1 MPLDKKVSLVTGA
14 SRGIGKAIALE
25 MAREG
30 ADVIVNYNHS
40 QDKAIEVT
48 RAIEALGR
56 RALAIRA
63 DVSKAD
69 DVEEMRR
76 LVLKEFGS
84 VDILVNNA
92 GTHYHLKSWEMEKS
106 EWSRVLGVNLDG
118 VFLCSKAF
126 SGEMRA
132 KKWGRIINISSIVAF
147 TGTDHEAHYGA
158 SKAAVVGLT
167 KALALELARFNIT
180 VNAIAPGWV
189 ETDMTSAVTEDAK
202 RKALELVP
210 LGRFGRP
217 EDIAHASVFL
227 ASDKA
232 SFITGQTVHINGGE
246 AMF

>member
-1 MPLDKKVSLVTGA
+1 VLLDNKVSLVTGA
-14 SRGIGKAIALE
+14 SRGIGRAIALE

-40 QDKAIEVT
+40 KDKAIEVT

-56 RALAIRA
+56 RALAVRA
-63 DVSKAD
+63 DVSKAN

-92 GTHYHLKSWEMEKS
+92 GIHYHLKSWEMEQS

-126 SGEMRA
+126 SGEMRV

-147 TGTDHEAHYGA
+147 IGTDHEAHYGA

-180 VNAIAPGWV
+180 VNAIAPGWI
-189 ETDMTSAVTEDAK
+189 ETDMTSAVTEDEK